1 MSKSKTK
8 ISVSTNGIDYTELPE
23 NNVLSKAINGEETEK
38 TFLIKDAAIKDDFCN
53 YSYEIISGIGI
64 GDTHSV
70 KGSGI
75 IEDDMRNAFA
85 VFNVHLAVIDDIFK
99 HSKVKI
105 SDIDAMHGHDLTG
118 LVNVTGFKIKGSN
131 ENESII
137 LVGNKYVSE
146 AGGRIELVTPRIPL
160 DNLSS
165 YKWYKELKVAADA
178 ARLEVELYKGGK
190 YTPVVEEE
198 IKEEAPLPNLF
209 AQSDAE
215 FEEAK
220 L

>member
-1 MSKSKTK
+1 MKV
-8 ISVSTNGIDYTELPE
+8 SVSSNGVDFVDLPD
-23 NNVLSKAINGEETEK
+23 NSILGRALNGEETEK
-38 TFLIKDAAIKDDFCN
+38 TFLIKEATIKDDFCN

-64 GDTHSV
+64 GDTHKV
-70 KGSGI
+70 NGSGI
-75 IEDDMRNAFA
+75 IEGDMRNAFA

-105 SDIDAMHGHDLTG
+105 SDIDTMHGHDLTG

-131 ENESII
+131 ENESIVLI
-137 LVGNKYVSE
+137 GNKYVSE

-165 YKWYKELKVAADA
+165 YKWYNELKVAADK

-190 YTPVVEEE
+190 YTPVEVEEV
-198 IKEEAPLPNLF
+198 KEETQQPNLF
-209 AQSDAE
+209 DQPDAE
-215 FEEAK
+215 FENAK
-220 L
+220 V